1 MFKNLKIDVKR
12 NELKIK
18 DILDNLIRTQR
29 NNDEDLK
36 RKRFIIKSIENQK

>member
-36 RKRFIIKSIENQK
+36 RKRFIIKSIQNQK